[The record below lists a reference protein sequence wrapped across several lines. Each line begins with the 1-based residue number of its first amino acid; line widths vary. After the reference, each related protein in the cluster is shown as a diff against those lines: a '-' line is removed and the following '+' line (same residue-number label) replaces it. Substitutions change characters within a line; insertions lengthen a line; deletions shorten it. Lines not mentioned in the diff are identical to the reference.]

1 MLSGV
6 LMFELRLHGRGGQG
20 IVTAAEL
27 IVKAASIE
35 GKWGQ
40 SIPMFGAERRGAP
53 VVAYARISDKPIRVH
68 SQIYEPDAVAVFDP
82 KIIEIVNVTS
92 GLKNGGVIILNTS
105 KRPEG
110 LKLDSYKLVIVD
122 ATRIAVNLKLITAGF
137 PIVNTAMIGAI
148 VKATGLVKLES
159 IITAIRNTWSKEFA
173 DENIKAVETAYK
185 EVMEVN
191 YGDSS

>member
-1 MLSGV
+1 
-6 LMFELRLHGRGGQG
+6 MFELRLHGRGGQG

-27 IVKAASIE
+27 LVKAASIE

-53 VVAYARISDKPIRVH
+53 VIAYARVSNRPIRIH
-68 SQIYEPDAVAVFDP
+68 SQIYEPDAVAVFDSR
-82 KIIEIVNVTS
+82 IIEIVNVTS

-105 KRPEG
+105 RGVEG
-110 LKLDSYKLVIVD
+110 LKLNGYKVVTVD
-122 ATRIAVNLKLITAGF
+122 ATRIAVNLKLVTAGF

-159 IITAIRNTWSKEFA
+159 VITAIRNTWSGGFA
-173 DENIKAVETAYK
+173 NGNIKAVEKAY
-185 EVMEVN
+185 EETVGVD
-191 YGDSS
+191 YGDP

>member
-1 MLSGV
+1 MLNGV

-20 IVTAAEL
+20 TVTAAEL
-27 IVKAASIE
+27 LVKAASIE
-35 GKWGQ
+35 GMWGQ

-53 VVAYARISDKPIRVH
+53 VVAYTRISDKPIRIH

-82 KIIEIVNVTS
+82 KIIEIVNVTN

-105 KRPEG
+105 KMPER
-110 LKLDSYKLVIVD
+110 LKLGSYKVATVD
-122 ATRIAVNLKLITAGF
+122 ATKIAVNLKLITAGF
-137 PIVNTAMIGAI
+137 PIVNTAMVGAI
-148 VKATGLVKLES
+148 IKATGLIKLES
-159 IITAIRNTWSKEFA
+159 VITAIRNTWSKEFA

-185 EVMEVN
+185 EVMWVN